1 MMTKAAE
8 DRYISKPQKLFI
20 MIKFTT
26 TLLLSLLL
34 ISISS
39 VAQSADEK
47 EVASRVEAL
56 RNALITPDKT
66 ILEDL
71 AAEELSYGHSSGL
84 IENKTAFVNAL
95 VSGKTKFSSVVF
107 SDQTITIA
115 GNAAVVRHRM
125 TADLNNNNGIIKIDI
140 IILLVWQKQNGKW
153 KILARQ
159 AAKKPA

>member
-1 MMTKAAE
+1 
-8 DRYISKPQKLFI
+8 
-20 MIKFTT
+20 MIKLTT
-26 TLLLSLLL
+26 TLLLSFLV

-47 EVASRVEAL
+47 EVASRVETL
-56 RNALITPDKT
+56 RNALMNPDKT

-84 IENKTAFVNAL
+84 VETKAAFVDAL
-95 VSGKTKFSSVVF
+95 VTGKSKLTTVTF

-115 GNAAVVRHRM
+115 GNAAIVRHKM
-125 TADLNNNNGIIKIDI
+125 MADLQNNSGTIKIDI
-140 IILLVWQKQNGKW
+140 IVLLVWQKQNDKW
-153 KILARQ
+153 KVLARQ

>member
-1 MMTKAAE
+1 
-8 DRYISKPQKLFI
+8 

-26 TLLLSLLL
+26 TLLLSFLV

-47 EVASRVEAL
+47 EVASRVETL
-56 RNALITPDKT
+56 RNALMTPDKT

-84 IENKTAFVNAL
+84 VETKAAFVDAL
-95 VSGKTKFSSVVF
+95 VTGKSKLTTVTF

-115 GNAAVVRHRM
+115 GNAAIVRHKM
-125 TADLNNNNGIIKIDI
+125 MADLQNNNGIIKIDI
-140 IILLVWQKQNGKW
+140 IVLLVWQKQNGKW
-153 KILARQ
+153 KMLARQ

>member
-1 MMTKAAE
+1 
-8 DRYISKPQKLFI
+8 

-26 TLLLSLLL
+26 TFLLSFLL

-39 VAQSADEK
+39 FAQSADEK
-47 EVASRVEAL
+47 EVAGRVETL
-56 RNALITPDKT
+56 RNGLIKPDKT

-84 IENKTAFVNAL
+84 VENRTAFVDAL
-95 VSGKTKFSSVVF
+95 VSGKSKFSTVAF

-125 TADLNNNNGIIKIDI
+125 IADLHNNNGITKIDI

-153 KILARQ
+153 KMLARQ

>member
-1 MMTKAAE
+1 
-8 DRYISKPQKLFI
+8 

-26 TLLLSLLL
+26 SLLLSFLV

-39 VAQSADEK
+39 AAQSADEK
-47 EVASRVEAL
+47 EVAGRVETL
-56 RNALITPDKT
+56 RNALIAPDKT

-84 IENKTAFVNAL
+84 IETKTAFVDAL
-95 VSGKTKFSSVVF
+95 VSGKTKFSTVAF

-115 GNAAVVRHRM
+115 GNAAIVRHKM
-125 TADLNNNNGIIKIDI
+125 MADLQNNSGALKIDI
-140 IILLVWQKQNGKW
+140 IVLLVWQKQNGKW
-153 KILARQ
+153 KMLARQ